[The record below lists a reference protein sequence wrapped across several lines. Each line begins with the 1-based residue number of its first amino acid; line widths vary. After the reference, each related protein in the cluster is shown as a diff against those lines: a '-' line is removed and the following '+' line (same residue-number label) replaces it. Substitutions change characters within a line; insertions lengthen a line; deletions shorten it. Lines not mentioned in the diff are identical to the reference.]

1 MKIKIFII
9 VILLLLIGGGIFFGI
24 RYYYVFGEGVKSG
37 ELNYVVKKGY
47 VFKTYE
53 GKMIQSGFK
62 SSPKAGAIQS
72 NEFIFSIEDK
82 ETAEKLMTM
91 GGRQIDVHYKEY
103 FHSLPW
109 RGNSEFVVD
118 SFVIKVENISLDKIK
133 LDLVIGDKEKLVAS
147 VYPEDASNQ
156 TVNWTSS
163 NDNIV
168 SVTSDGSIVAKAD
181 GKATIYASVENKTVS
196 CEVFVSDKK
205 KETES
210 LDWHPR
216 SRSNEPQEYYEE
228 Y

>member
-9 VILLLLIGGGIFFGI
+9 LFLILLIGGGAFIGF

-62 SSPKAGAIQS
+62 SSTKAGSIQS
-72 NEFIFSIEDK
+72 NEFIFSIEDE
-82 ETAEKLMTM
+82 ETAEKLMSM

-118 SFVIKVENISLDKIK
+118 YFVVKTENITLDKVK
-133 LDLVIGDKEKLVAS
+133 LDLVIGDKEMIKAS
-147 VYPEDASNQ
+147 IYPEDATNQ
-156 TVNWTSS
+156 TINWTSS
-163 NDNIV
+163 NDKIV
-168 SVTSDGSIVAKAD
+168 SVSSDGSIVAKEC
-181 GKATIYASVENKTVS
+181 GKATIYATCENKTVS
-196 CEVFVSDKK
+196 CEVYVTEKK
-205 KETES
+205 QEPES
-210 LDWHPR
+210 PDWYPQ
-216 SRSNEPQEYYEE
+216 SRDREPQEYYEG